1 MFTSPGPTELP
12 LFLRSAEAFSMHL
25 QEKFSDQT
33 SVEKGDGFVA
43 FACKIL
49 PLCEFWGDMPPPELS
64 PKKSHDR
71 GIDLTAVHPQTR
83 TKFLGQTKFR
93 MREVQDLDG
102 VISKFAA
109 FDQELARDAA
119 AELTLFPLPAETGPH
134 YILVTASNLGEIR
147 RRYEDSR
154 LPSLEFYRRLQAAG
168 RLQLLD
174 GPRLLGTLQTLFR
187 QSFFIASEID
197 LRLGADIIY
206 VDPVY
211 LSVVSAEVL
220 RELFAANG
228 SSLFFE
234 NIREFLG
241 VNVKTDVRGSVNE
254 AITDTLRRSPD
265 KMLGR
270 NNGITFRADSVERI
284 GERVLRLR
292 GGSIV
297 NGCQTTMC
305 VVHAGEAAGP
315 AMVAVKVVVGKDSW
329 EVAKS
334 ANYQNQ
340 VSRIDLELARFLR
353 PQIVRKI
360 AVSLGY
366 GMPSTGADHI
376 SSVLDEIHQTKIS
389 YDALRLLYIGLF
401 SRYPSNIFEGHYSE
415 VRLEVLD
422 TANSRG
428 RQEYVMRI
436 CFQLLMQIKDASEEF
451 KGRHHNEKV
460 LDLFKR
466 FFREEQP
473 RYNCLL
479 GLLTACGCADDDL
492 AARDGEADGAVRW
505 DRLERFL
512 GRVELVL
519 TRHKD
524 FFNRAFR
531 HAVVALATPVI
542 SAGSDRDD
550 ILQRMSREIEGHSGQ
565 KFSSLVMALRMLMN
579 NDDAITEHPI
589 DFGEALST
597 KANVTAATP
606 RTTRRH

>member
-1 MFTSPGPTELP
+1 MSTNAEPTELP
-12 LFLRSAEAFSMHL
+12 LFLRTAEAFSMHL
-25 QEKFSDQT
+25 QEKFSDHT
-33 SVEKGDGFVA
+33 PLEKGDGFVG

-49 PLCEFWGDMPPPELS
+49 PLCEFWGDMPTPEPN

-71 GIDLTAVHPQTR
+71 GIDLIATHPA
-83 TKFLGQTKFR
+83 TKVQYLGQTKFR
-93 MREVQDLDG
+93 MGEVADLDG

-109 FDQELARDAA
+109 YDKHLARETEAD
-119 AELTLFPLPAETGPH
+119 LTLFPTQAENGPT
-134 YILVTASNLGEIR
+134 YILVTSSNLGEIR

-154 LPSLEFYRRLQAAG
+154 LPSLDFYRRMQASG
-168 RLQLLD
+168 RLQVLD
-174 GPRLLGTLQTLFR
+174 GPRLLSTLQMLYR
-187 QSFFIASEID
+187 QSFFIASQID
-197 LRLGADIIY
+197 LRLSAEIVH
-206 VDPVY
+206 VDQVY
-211 LSVVSAEVL
+211 LSVVSAEAL
-220 RELFAANG
+220 RELFDSNG

-241 VNVKTDVRGSVNE
+241 VHVKGDMRGSVNE
-254 AITDTLRRSPD
+254 AITETLQQSPA

-270 NNGITFRADSVERI
+270 NNGITFRADSVEFIDSRT
-284 GERVLRLR
+284 LRLR

-305 VVHAGEAAGP
+305 VVQAGAAADA
-315 AMVAVKVVVGKDSW
+315 AMVVVKVVVGEDSW

-340 VSRIDLELARFLR
+340 VSRIDLELAKFLR

-360 AVSLGY
+360 AISLGY
-366 GMPSTGADHI
+366 GMPSTGKENI
-376 SSVLDEIHQTKIS
+376 SKVLDEIHHTKIS
-389 YDALRLLYIGLF
+389 YDALRLLYIGIF

-422 TANSRG
+422 AANSRS

-436 CFQLLMQIKDASEEF
+436 CFQLLMQVKDASEEF
-451 KGRHHNEKV
+451 KGRHNNEKV

-479 GLLTACGCADDDL
+479 GLLTACGCVDDDL
-492 AARDGEADGAVRW
+492 SHRDEEVDGMARW
-505 DRLERFL
+505 DRIERFL
-512 GRVELVL
+512 GRLEVVL

-524 FFNRAFR
+524 VFNRVFR

-542 SAGSDRDD
+542 AAGTDRDEM
-550 ILQRMSREIEGHSGQ
+550 LQRMSREIEGNSGQ
-565 KFSSLVMALRMLMN
+565 KFSSLVMSLRMFMM
-579 NDDAITEHPI
+579 NDDVIADHPI
-589 DFGEALST
+589 DFGEALAA
-597 KANVTAATP
+597 KPQVTTP
-606 RTTRRH
+606 PPRGGRRR

>member
-1 MFTSPGPTELP
+1 MHTNPGPTELP
-12 LFLRSAEAFSMHL
+12 LFLRTAEAFSIHL
-25 QEKFSDQT
+25 QEKFSDHT
-33 SVEKGDGFVA
+33 NLEKGDGFVA

-49 PLCEFWGDMPPPELS
+49 PLCDFWGDMPPPEPS
-64 PKKSHDR
+64 PKKTHDR
-71 GIDLTAVHPQTR
+71 GIDLVSAHPTA
-83 TKFLGQTKFR
+83 KAKIFGQTKFR
-93 MREVQDLDG
+93 MREVQDFDG

-109 FDQELARDAA
+109 YDKELACESE
-119 AELTLFPLPAETGPH
+119 AELSLFPERVDDGST
-134 YILVTASNLGEIR
+134 YVLVTSSNLGEIR

-154 LPSLEFYRRLQAAG
+154 LPSLEFYRRLQASG
-168 RLQLLD
+168 RLQVLD
-174 GPRLLGTLQTLFR
+174 GPRLLGTLQTLYR

-197 LRLGADIIY
+197 LRLSAEIVH

-211 LSVVSAEVL
+211 LSVVSGEAL
-220 RELFAANG
+220 RELFESNG

-241 VNVKTDVRGSVNE
+241 VNVKGDVRGSVNE
-254 AITDTLRRSPD
+254 AITETLTQSPA

-284 GERVLRLR
+284 DSRTLRLR

-305 VVHAGEAAGP
+305 IVQAGEAAGA
-315 AMVAVKVVVGKDSW
+315 AMVVVKVVVGEDSW

-360 AVSLGY
+360 AISLGY
-366 GMPSTGADHI
+366 GMPATGKENI
-376 SSVLDEIHQTKIS
+376 SNVLDEIHHTKVS

-422 TANSRG
+422 AANSRA
-428 RQEYVMRI
+428 RQEYVMRV

-451 KGRHHNEKV
+451 KGRHKDEKV

-479 GLLTACGCADDDL
+479 GLLTACGCVDDDL
-492 AARDGEADGAVRW
+492 SHRDEEVDGMARW
-505 DRLERFL
+505 DRLERFM
-512 GRVELVL
+512 GRLEVVL
-519 TRHKD
+519 TRHRD
-524 FFNRAFR
+524 FFNRVFR

-542 SAGSDRDD
+542 TVGADRDD
-550 ILQRMSREIEGHSGQ
+550 ILQRMSREIEGQSGQ
-565 KFSSLVMALRMLMN
+565 KFPSLVMTLRMFMM
-579 NDDAITEHPI
+579 NDDTIADQPI
-589 DFGEALST
+589 DFGEALRIKLPT
-597 KANVTAATP
+597 VAPAP
-606 RTTRRH
+606 RSGRRR

>member
-1 MFTSPGPTELP
+1 MIPHVGPTELP
-12 LFLRSAEAFSMHL
+12 LFLRTAEAFSMHL
-25 QEKFSDQT
+25 QEKFTDHT
-33 SVEKGDGFVA
+33 NLEKGDGFVA
-43 FACKIL
+43 FACRIL
-49 PLCEFWGDMPPPELS
+49 PLCDFWGDMPPPELS

-71 GIDLTAVHPQTR
+71 GVDLMAVHPA
-83 TKFLGQTKFR
+83 TKVKYFGQTKFR

-102 VISKFAA
+102 VVSKFAA
-109 FDQELARDAA
+109 YDKDLAREAT
-119 AELTLFPLPAETGPH
+119 AELTLFPKQAEGGPT
-134 YILVTASNLGEIR
+134 YLLVTSSNLGEIR

-154 LPSLEFYRRLQAAG
+154 LPSLEFYRGLQASG
-168 RLQLLD
+168 RLQILD
-174 GPRLLGTLQTLFR
+174 GPRLLGTLQTLYR

-197 LRLGADIIY
+197 LRLSAEIVH

-211 LSVVSAEVL
+211 LSVVSAEAL
-220 RELFAANG
+220 RELFETNG

-241 VNVKTDVRGSVNE
+241 VNVRAEARGSVNE
-254 AITDTLRRSPD
+254 AITETLQQSPS

-270 NNGITFRADSVERI
+270 NNGITFRADAVDRI
-284 GERVLRLR
+284 DDRTLRLH

-305 VVHAGEAAGP
+305 IVQAGEAAGV
-315 AMVAVKVVVGKDSW
+315 AMVVVKVVVGEDSW

-360 AVSLGY
+360 AVTLGY
-366 GMPSTGADHI
+366 GMPSTSEDNI
-376 SSVLDEIHQTKIS
+376 SNVLDEIHHTKIS

-422 TANSRG
+422 AANG
-428 RQEYVMRI
+428 QARQEYVMRI
-436 CFQLLMQIKDASEEF
+436 CFQLLMQIKEASEEF
-451 KGRHHNEKV
+451 KGRHRDEKV

-479 GLLTACGCADDDL
+479 GLLTACGCVDDDL
-492 AARDGEADGAVRW
+492 APREGELDGVARW
-505 DRLERFL
+505 DRLERFM
-512 GRVELVL
+512 GRLEVVL

-524 FFNRAFR
+524 FFNRVFR

-542 SAGSDRDD
+542 SAGADRDD
-550 ILQRMSREIEGHSGQ
+550 MLQRMSREIEGHSGQ
-565 KFSSLVMALRMLMN
+565 KFPSLVMTLRMLMT
-579 NDDAITEHPI
+579 NDDTIAEQQIE
-589 DFGEALST
+589 FGDAL
-597 KANVTAATP
+597 AAKP
-606 RTTRRH
+606 PSPPVPQRSGRRR

>member
-1 MFTSPGPTELP
+1 MNTHAAPTELP
-12 LFLRSAEAFSMHL
+12 IFLRSAEAFSMHL
-25 QEKFSDQT
+25 HEKFTDHT

-49 PLCEFWGDMPPPELS
+49 PLCDFWGDMPAPQLS

-71 GIDLTAVHPQTR
+71 GIDLTALHPSTGS
-83 TKFLGQTKFR
+83 KYVGQTKFR

-109 FDQELARDAA
+109 YDKELARE
-119 AELTLFPLPAETGPH
+119 AEADLTLFPDQVEGGPL
-134 YILVTASNLGEIR
+134 YVLVTASNLGEIR

-154 LPSLEFYRRLQAAG
+154 LPSLEFYRRLQSHG
-168 RLQLLD
+168 RLQILD
-174 GPRLLGTLQTLFR
+174 GPRLLTTLQRLYR

-197 LRLGADIIY
+197 LRLSADIIH

-211 LSVVSAEVL
+211 LSVVSADVL
-220 RELFAANG
+220 RELFEANG

-241 VNVKTDVRGSVNE
+241 VNVKGDVRGSVNE
-254 AITDTLRRSPD
+254 AITETLQQSPS

-270 NNGITFRADSVERI
+270 NNGITFRADSVEQVAART
-284 GERVLRLR
+284 LRLR

-305 VVHAGEAAGP
+305 VVQAGGEAGA
-315 AMVAVKVVVGKDSW
+315 AMVVVKVVVGEDSW

-366 GMPSTGADHI
+366 GMPSTGEDNI
-376 SSVLDEIHQTKIS
+376 SNVLDEIHHTKIS

-422 TANSRG
+422 AANG
-428 RQEYVMRI
+428 EARQEYVMRT

-451 KGRHHNEKV
+451 KCRHKDEKV

-479 GLLTACGCADDDL
+479 GLLTACGCVDDDL
-492 AARDGEADGAVRW
+492 APLEGEVDGRARWARLDRFMG
-505 DRLERFL
+505 RLE
-512 GRVELVL
+512 VVL
-519 TRHKD
+519 TRHKER
-524 FFNRAFR
+524 FNRVFR

-542 SAGSDRDD
+542 SSGTDRDD

-565 KFSSLVMALRMLMN
+565 KFPNLVMALRMLMN
-579 NDDAITEHPI
+579 NDDTITEQPI
-589 DFGEALST
+589 DFGEALDARPSVV
-597 KANVTAATP
+597 ASAP
-606 RTTRRH
+606 RSGRRR

>member
-1 MFTSPGPTELP
+1 MVTHAEPTELP
-12 LFLRSAEAFSMHL
+12 LFLRTAEAFSLHL
-25 QEKFSDQT
+25 QEKFADHTNS
-33 SVEKGDGFVA
+33 EKGDGFVA

-49 PLCEFWGDMPPPELS
+49 PLCDFWGDMPPPQQS

-71 GIDLTAVHPQTR
+71 GVDLMAVHPT
-83 TKFLGQTKFR
+83 TKAKYLGQTKFR

-109 FDQELARDAA
+109 YDLDLEREAA
-119 AELTLFPLPAETGPH
+119 AELTLFPKQTEDGPL
-134 YILVTASNLGEIR
+134 YVLVTSTNLGEIR

-154 LPSLEFYRRLQAAG
+154 LPSLDFYRRLQASG
-168 RLQLLD
+168 RLQILD
-174 GPRLLGTLQTLFR
+174 GPRLLGTLQTLYR

-197 LRLGADIIY
+197 LRLSAEIVH

-220 RELFAANG
+220 RELFEANG

-241 VNVKTDVRGSVNE
+241 VNVQSGARGSVNE
-254 AITDTLRRSPD
+254 AITETLQQSPS

-270 NNGITFRADSVERI
+270 NNGITFRADSVERMND
-284 GERVLRLR
+284 RTLRLR

-305 VVHAGEAAGP
+305 VVQAGESAGS
-315 AMVAVKVVVGKDSW
+315 AMVVVKVVVGEDSW

-360 AVSLGY
+360 AISLGY
-366 GMPSTGADHI
+366 GMPATGEDNI
-376 SSVLDEIHQTKIS
+376 SNVLDEIHHTKIS

-422 TANSRG
+422 AANGRA
-428 RQEYVMRI
+428 RQEYVMRT
-436 CFQLLMQIKDASEEF
+436 CFQLLMQIKEASEEF
-451 KGRHHNEKV
+451 KGRHKDEKV

-479 GLLTACGCADDDL
+479 GLLTACGCVDDDL
-492 AARDGEADGAVRW
+492 APREGEVDGAARW
-505 DRLERFL
+505 DRLERFM
-512 GRVELVL
+512 GRLEVVL
-519 TRHKD
+519 TRHKE
-524 FFNRAFR
+524 FFNRVFR

-542 SAGSDRDD
+542 SGGNDRDD
-550 ILQRMSREIEGHSGQ
+550 MLQRMSREIEGHSGQ
-565 KFSSLVMALRMLMN
+565 KFPNLVMTLRMFMT
-579 NDDAITEHPI
+579 NDDTLADQPI
-589 DFGEALST
+589 DFGEAL
-597 KANVTAATP
+597 TARPPVAASTP
-606 RTTRRH
+606 RSGRRR